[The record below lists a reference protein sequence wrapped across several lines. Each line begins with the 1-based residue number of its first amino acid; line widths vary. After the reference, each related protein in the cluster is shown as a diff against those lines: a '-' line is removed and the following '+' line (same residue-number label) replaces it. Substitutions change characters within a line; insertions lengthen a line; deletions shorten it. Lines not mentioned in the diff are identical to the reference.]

1 MKLSFVFTNLAF
13 VNVGGV
19 AVVAAAIGK
28 DALDYAAATAA
39 DAAGAADA
47 DAADAGAVES
57 LSLPAAMMMTTQ
69 HKHTQTHSQCFT
81 TVTTTPATIRWESAF
96 YWVMGEYTPMN
107 RGTSPKKPERFLCL
121 DTDVMASSSPTRN
134 HRTLACTTSFH

>member
-19 AVVAAAIGK
+19 ALVAAAIGK
-28 DALDYAAATAA
+28 DALDYAAAGAA
-39 DAAGAADA
+39 DAAATAAGGADP
-47 DAADAGAVES
+47 GAVES

-96 YWVMGEYTPMN
+96 YRVMGEYTPMN